1 MKTEEAH
8 ITFAEYQIPTQERT
22 ALHVRAWTPDAPRAA
37 IQIAHGMAEHG
48 GRYEDFAMAMARE
61 GIAVYAPDHA
71 GHGKSAAP
79 DAYGYF
85 YAKHGWRRAVDD
97 LHAVRA
103 SIEERH
109 PGVPLILLGHSMGS
123 LMARSYITRYGEG
136 LRGVILSGT
145 GGPNPLLPV
154 GKLLAAIEMRRL
166 PAHKPSL
173 LIDKLVFGAYSK
185 PFAPARTP
193 FDWLSRDPAQVDA
206 YIADPGCGFPFTAA
220 GYRDVFMGLGE
231 IQAKSWAPSVPAGLP
246 VLIIS
251 GERDPVGAMG
261 KGVRWVEKALRD
273 AGVRE
278 VECVLYPG
286 ARHELLNETNR
297 AEVYADVAAWVSRV
311 LAA

>member
-1 MKTEEAH
+1 MKTEEARV
-8 ITFAEYQIPTQERT
+8 TFAEYQVPVGEGTS
-22 ALHVRAWTPDAPRAA
+22 LHVRAWAPEAPRAV

-48 GRYEDFAMAMARE
+48 GRYGDFAAAIALA
-61 GIAVYAPDHA
+61 GIAVYAADHA
-71 GHGKSAAP
+71 GHGKSATP
-79 DAYGYF
+79 EKYGHF
-85 YAKHGWRRAVDD
+85 YAKNGWRQAVED

-109 PGVPLILLGHSMGS
+109 PGVPLVLLGHSMGS
-123 LMARSYITRYGEG
+123 LMARSYITRHGEG
-136 LRGVILSGT
+136 LGGVILSGT

-166 PAHKPSL
+166 PAYRPSL

-193 FDWLSRDPAQVDA
+193 FDWLSRDPGQVDA
-206 YIADPGCGFPFTAA
+206 YIADPACGFPFTAA
-220 GYRDVFMGLGE
+220 GYRDVFAGLSE
-231 IQAKSWAPSVPAGLP
+231 IQAKGWAAGVPAGLP

-251 GERDPVGAMG
+251 GERDPVGGMG
-261 KGVRWVEKALRD
+261 KGVRWVEKALRG
-273 AGVRE
+273 AGVRD
-278 VECVLYPG
+278 VTCALYPE

-297 AEVYADVAAWVSRV
+297 AEVYADVLAWISRV